1 MPYLGGGVV
10 TFFTQKS
17 DEKCARALPLTRG
30 GAFTPIK
37 ATPGPIQP
45 LISFI
50 AVKVIFARRKS
61 RACG

>member
-1 MPYLGGGVV
+1 MPYHNGGVV
-10 TFFTQKS
+10 TFSRKKS

-30 GAFTPIK
+30 GDVTPIK
-37 ATPGPIQP
+37 ATPSPIQP